1 MYVEVA
7 SYNSI
12 IVCSSVW
19 ALLVAET
26 KSYKYTQLEAPG
38 QLPLGGSPCH
48 KQNSFLWGHVGTQG
62 KIHTKNSLKGPT
74 RDKDHIEA
82 QNVA

>member
-1 MYVEVA
+1 MQANKKNVSSRDSPFGAKYMYVVVA

-12 IVCSSVW
+12 IVCFSVW

-62 KIHTKNSLKGPT
+62 KIHTK
-74 RDKDHIEA
+74 
-82 QNVA
+82 